1 MIELVFLQA
10 RKRMYQPGDDDV
22 HGSKLS
28 KPNTANEQ
36 TKLMIISTKECSV
49 VLEKLSCTQASNLNT
64 ATSSS
69 SSSTTSAETVD
80 QSESST
86 STSSDHVFYVADSDE
101 EEAAKGSND

>member
-10 RKRMYQPGDDDV
+10 RKRMYQPGDDDI

-49 VLEKLSCTQASNLNT
+49 VLEKLSCTQASKLNT
-64 ATSSS
+64 ATSS